1 MEETQCKQVCE
12 QAARGQEEFG
22 LEGFASLVRSCR
34 SYRRFDESSRI
45 SPDLLVGLVDLA
57 RLCANGANAQR
68 LRFRV
73 VSDADECA
81 AVFDQLAWAGY
92 FKDWDGPEPGERPS
106 GYVVIAAERT
116 VAGKPAAPITE
127 VDCGIAAQTMMLAA
141 RAATPSFG
149 GCMLKAFKPALA
161 DVLDIDTE
169 RYELKLVCAFG
180 ISAEEVRLEPLESAP
195 EDIKYWRDE
204 AGVHHVP
211 KRDLA
216 AVLL

>member
-1 MEETQCKQVCE
+1 MEKTQCTQPCE
-12 QAARGQEEFG
+12 LAAQAHKEFG
-22 LEGFASLVRSCR
+22 LEGFASLVRAAR

-57 RLCANGANAQR
+57 RVCANGANAQR
-68 LRFRV
+68 LRFRT

-81 AVFDQLAWAGY
+81 VVFKQLAWAGY
-92 FKDWDGPEPGERPS
+92 FKDWDGPAAGERPS

-116 VAGKPAAPITE
+116 VPGKPAAPITE

-161 DVLDIDTE
+161 DVLGIDTE

-180 ISAEEVRLEPLESAP
+180 VPAEEVRLESLETAP

-216 AVLL
+216 SVLL